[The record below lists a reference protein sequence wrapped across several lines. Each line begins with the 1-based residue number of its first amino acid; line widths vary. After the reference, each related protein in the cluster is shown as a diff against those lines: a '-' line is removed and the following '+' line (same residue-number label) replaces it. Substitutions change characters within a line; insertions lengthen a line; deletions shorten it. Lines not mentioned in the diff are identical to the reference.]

1 MDGNKKTEKR
11 YRNLLMFSVSR
22 YNIVSYSV
30 IIVYLSGCLATLG
43 LLGVLLGVPV
53 PLHQRPRV
61 RGTQYL
67 GGHSNPPIR
76 IGIEY
81 FPSLDQQPP
90 ILVQFAGT
98 AWTIMIDR

>member
-30 IIVYLSGCLATLG
+30 IIVYLSGCLAALG

-53 PLHQRPRV
+53 GTSGYTVLRRGPQPTYKNRYRVLSISRP
-61 RGTQYL
+61 
-67 GGHSNPPIR
+67 
-76 IGIEY
+76 
-81 FPSLDQQPP
+81 
-90 ILVQFAGT
+90 AGT
-98 AWTIMIDR
+98 YPGAICGDCLDDYD